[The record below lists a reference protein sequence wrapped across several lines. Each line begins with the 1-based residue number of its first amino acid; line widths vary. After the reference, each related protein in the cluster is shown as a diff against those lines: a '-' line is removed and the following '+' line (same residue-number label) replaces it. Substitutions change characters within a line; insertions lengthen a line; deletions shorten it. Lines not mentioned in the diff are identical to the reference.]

1 MSKKKNSSAN
11 SRNRNGNSENYNV
24 KNKNGAP
31 STTKECEETFDSNRL
46 IDPVKVNT
54 NASLDNSSR
63 LASDLDAKASK
74 RDRTETEYESDKGY
88 REITKD
94 IIDVSKEHLEFQRNG
109 KQNLRRLFSI
119 FFSILLIL
127 QFISIVVFIS
137 LNAATGCQFQ
147 ISEELLRLYIVSV
160 FVETLSAM
168 AVMLAFAFVS
178 KEELDIVNILNNIIR
193 SYQKF
198 TLQTERDDN

>member
-11 SRNRNGNSENYNV
+11 SRNRNGNSENNNV

-88 REITKD
+88 RDIANEIINISRD
-94 IIDVSKEHLEFQRNG
+94 HLKFQRDG
-109 KQNLRRLFSI
+109 KKSLRKLFSAV
-119 FFSILLIL
+119 FSILLLL
-127 QFISIVVFIS
+127 QFISIVLFIS
-137 LNAATGCQFQ
+137 LNAITCCQFQ

-168 AVMLAFAFVS
+168 AVMLAFAFAS
-178 KEELDIVNILNNIIR
+178 KEELNIVSILNNIIS

-198 TLQTERDDN
+198 TLKTERDDN